1 MRFFSAYLALVLLI
15 ALPGCK
21 AVQDFI
27 HDDEVIAK
35 VGDKKL
41 FLSQL
46 AGVIPNGIS
55 PEDSTNLALQYIT
68 TWAKDQV
75 FLDVAEAQLSR
86 EELDV
91 TQELDDYRTSL
102 LKYRYEQRYVNER
115 LDTLVTDDQVQAYY
129 EAHKDDFVLD
139 APIVKGRFL
148 RMFKGSPDY
157 ERLRDSLAIKGN
169 SRYLDFSEKWID
181 ANVLAREFGTDWK
194 TMMAAE
200 KKGYIEM
207 EDGSGNMQVAFI
219 IDQVKAGTLAPQD
232 YCRPVITD
240 ILLSH
245 RKRALVDRLEQEL
258 MEDAQNKNKLVIY

>member
-46 AGVIPNGIS
+46 TGVIPKGIS
-55 PEDSTNLALQYIT
+55 PEDSTNLVLQYIT
-68 TWAKDQV
+68 TWAKDLI
-75 FLDVAEAQLSR
+75 FLDVAEAQLSK

-102 LKYRYEQRYVNER
+102 LKYRYEQRYINER

-129 EAHKDDFVLD
+129 EAHKDDFILTALSDTVYLILFRFVPLIQRWTGD
-139 APIVKGRFL
+139 SYEKGFYDGKL
-148 RMFKGSPDY
+148 RGG
-157 ERLRDSLAIKGN
+157 RG
-169 SRYLDFSEKWID
+169 
-181 ANVLAREFGTDWK
+181 
-194 TMMAAE
+194 
-200 KKGYIEM
+200 
-207 EDGSGNMQVAFI
+207 
-219 IDQVKAGTLAPQD
+219 
-232 YCRPVITD
+232 
-240 ILLSH
+240 
-245 RKRALVDRLEQEL
+245 
-258 MEDAQNKNKLVIY
+258 